1 MRNGTTMIASALSA
15 WTDCDWTDG
24 VQIDELRELESL
36 SVRTCN
42 SRYEIVVTSP
52 ASCDVLVRGGTRF
65 PNFTPAR
72 VCGSTAGGSI
82 LKQSGIYPG
91 LRLELE
97 QGGRHIVTSTIV
109 AVKIDPDS
117 RAQ

>member
-1 MRNGTTMIASALSA
+1 MRNGTTTIASALSA
-15 WTDCDWTDG
+15 WADCDWTEG
-24 VQIDELRELESL
+24 VQIDGLRELDSL

-52 ASCDVLVRGGTRF
+52 SSCNVLVRGGTRF
-65 PNFTPAR
+65 PDFTPAR

-91 LRLELE
+91 LRLEFE
-97 QGGRHIVTSTIV
+97 QGGRRIVTSTVV
-109 AVKIDPDS
+109 AVTIDPDS